1 LFPGGDNSEMP
12 TLPAKNTTQSSIH
25 TSIHHPSPPMPMI
38 FKSLPNQRPP
48 GIQLPIKKAQGKAF
62 PFPSLPFPSPLP
74 HTRQGKK
81 RRRGKRNQPLSETL
95 RGTGQRHNHTHTH
108 TMFPHCGWKK
118 KGLPTFHVCF
128 LSRFQFLPLPESLHK
143 FSCVFFIYTHP
154 HIIVSS
160 SFGIDGDDV
169 REGGKTGA

>member
-1 LFPGGDNSEMP
+1 MFPGGDNSEMP

-95 RGTGQRHNHTHTH
+95 RGTGQRHNHTHTPCSH
-108 TMFPHCGWKK
+108 IVVGKK
-118 KGLPTFHVCF
+118 KDSPPSMSVSSLVSNSF
-128 LSRFQFLPLPESLHK
+128 LCQSPCISLAV
-143 FSCVFFIYTHP
+143 FFFIYTHP